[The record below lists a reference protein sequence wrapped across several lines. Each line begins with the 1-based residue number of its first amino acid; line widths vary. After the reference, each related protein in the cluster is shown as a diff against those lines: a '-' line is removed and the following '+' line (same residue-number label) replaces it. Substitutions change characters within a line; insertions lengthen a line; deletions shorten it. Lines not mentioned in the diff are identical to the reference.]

1 MDFDFLVGVGFL
13 LAFDF
18 LGGILLDMTERDS
31 AFLLTAGFQW
41 ALFNIAR
48 WDLTQKAIDYGWL
61 EKCKDGHF
69 VSGKY
74 VPVSR
79 MIDHPTLVVFA
90 NAPLPAGPWLW
101 H

>member
-1 MDFDFLVGVGFL
+1 
-13 LAFDF
+13 
-18 LGGILLDMTERDS
+18 MTERDS